1 MKEII
6 IAIIGSGLLSGG
18 MASIIS
24 VIASKRTKKKD
35 DTEKLE
41 IGLRLLLL
49 SSLKRD
55 GKEAI
60 GHKTITKDDYESFLA
75 SYNAYKAL
83 GGDGWA
89 DKVLK
94 QVSELPVDLDN

>member
-6 IAIIGSGLLSGG
+6 IAIIGSGLLSGA

-24 VIASKRTKKKD
+24 AISTKQAKKKD
-35 DTEKLE
+35 DTQKLE
-41 IGLRLLLL
+41 IGLKLLLL

-55 GKEAI
+55 GRDAI
-60 GHKTITKDDYESFLA
+60 NHKTISKDDYEAFLA

-94 QVSELPVDLDN
+94 QVSELPVDLSD